1 MNDIPLIVELGE
13 RSYPIHF
20 GVRALDELVGL
31 VEARCTTRRAF
42 VVTDTHVD
50 ALHGA
55 PLRAALVGRDLDV
68 AWCVVPAGE
77 ASKSL
82 HEVQA
87 LYDRAFGFGVDRG
100 TVVVA
105 FGGGVVGDLAGF
117 VAGTLLRGLPWVQ
130 IPTTVLSQTDSSV
143 GGKTG
148 VNHAAGKNLIGVFHQ
163 PALVFIDTAYLTTL
177 PRRAIA
183 AGLVETVKHGALV
196 KPELVDRIR
205 LNAPA
210 LLQPDLEALA
220 ALLRISVAVKAAIVA
235 IDERETGPR
244 TVLNL
249 GHTLGHA
256 LEAEAGYGVLEHGE
270 AVAMGLDF
278 ALGLSERLVGLPA
291 EEAERVRGALRALG
305 MSLDHRPWLGPGLRE
320 RLWADKKVRGGELRF
335 VLLRRLGEP
344 VILPVGRELIDNHL
358 DAPALHSNA

>member
-31 VEARCTTRRAF
+31 VEACCTTRRAF

-55 PLRAALVGRDLDV
+55 PLRAALLGRGLDV

-130 IPTTVLSQTDSSV
+130 VPTTVLSQTDSSV

-220 ALLRISVAVKAAIVA
+220 ALLRISVAVKAAIVS
-235 IDERETGPR
+235 IDEREFTVGSTWATHSGTRSRPRRATACWSTGRRSRWASTSLWDSVSASSVYRPR
-244 TVLNL
+244 RRSGCAARSGRSECRWTIDR
-249 GHTLGHA
+249 GSARGCESGSGPTKK
-256 LEAEAGYGVLEHGE
+256 YGE
-270 AVAMGLDF
+270 ASFGSSCFGGSVNRSF
-278 ALGLSERLVGLPA
+278 C
-291 EEAERVRGALRALG
+291 
-305 MSLDHRPWLGPGLRE
+305 PW
-320 RLWADKKVRGGELRF
+320 GE
-335 VLLRRLGEP
+335 
-344 VILPVGRELIDNHL
+344 
-358 DAPALHSNA
+358 S